1 MATLACGKTLDPNEN
16 LRKRC
21 GHLLFAGRH
30 ITCFVLF
37 PGPPHASEPRHMAG
51 FDWRGRFPAV
61 ARSTCRFVLLLL
73 SGPSALRCFCRA
85 SHARCLPCHPAM
97 ETRRPIFRF
106 VRDHILCLLGC
117 DAACS
122 RTVPQLV
129 AGLNSSTSY
138 PSRQLTP
145 GLLTL
150 TSPLVLLSLLP

>member
-1 MATLACGKTLDPNEN
+1 MLRPNIGPNEN

-21 GHLLFAGRH
+21 GHLLFAGLDV
-30 ITCFVLF
+30 TGFVLL
-37 PGPPHASEPRHMAG
+37 PGPPHASEPRDMAG
-51 FDWRGRFPAV
+51 FDWRRWFPAV
-61 ARSTCRFVLLLL
+61 ARATCQPLHLLLC
-73 SGPSALRCFCRA
+73 GPGALWCFCRT

-97 ETRRPIFRF
+97 EARRPIFRV

-150 TSPLVLLSLLP
+150 TSPLVLLRLLP